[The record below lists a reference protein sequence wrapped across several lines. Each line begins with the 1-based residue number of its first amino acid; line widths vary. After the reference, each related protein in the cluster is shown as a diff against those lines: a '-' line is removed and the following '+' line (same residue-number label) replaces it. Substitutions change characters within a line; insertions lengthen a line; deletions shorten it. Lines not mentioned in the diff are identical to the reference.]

1 MKFLFLLSII
11 ILFSFLF
18 LSCEKI
24 VSTNNDQPELTS
36 IEKKVVSSSNK
47 FGLNLFN
54 EINQTDKEKNVFI
67 SPLSVSLALGMT
79 MNGTNGET
87 YDEMRTTLQFS
98 NLTNEEINNSYK
110 TLIETLYNADPKV
123 VFKSANSIWYRN
135 EMTFEESF
143 FDLSLKYFSALVS
156 GLDFTDPTSV
166 DVINNWVKQSTNNK
180 IEKIL
185 DSISPEA
192 VMYLINAIYFNGTWK
207 YEFDKEKTDV
217 ETFNL
222 INGGTINAEMMV
234 QTNDFNYYS
243 DENLQAV
250 ELPYGEGNFSMVV
263 ILPRENLSINE
274 FADGITED
282 NLKLWLDSLS
292 QQKGTMWL
300 PKFKIEYESELK
312 DYLISLGMRLPFGSN
327 ADFSNLY
334 KGPEQLFISTV
345 FHKTFIDVN
354 EEGTEAAAVT
364 LVGVGTTSVGGGENI
379 FYMKV
384 NRPFIFLIREENS
397 GCILFMGK
405 IINPQS

>member
-312 DYLISLGMRLPFGSN
+312 DYLVSLGMRLPFGSD

-364 LVGVGTTSVGGGENI
+364 LVGVETTSVGGGENI